1 MNDIEIFVRFR
12 SSSIVPDL
20 SSPLTVPDSSRQS
33 CSRPRISEMD
43 VLFRSSFKYYF
54 FTVVQYFFDFHGR
67 FCKNTKHKTHRYCLS
82 IMTAPTTGR
91 GETTTRSRPQ

>member
-54 FTVVQYFFDFHGR
+54 FTVVQYFFDFQGR
-67 FCKNTKHKTHRYCLS
+67 FCKNTQHTDIIICC
-82 IMTAPTTGR
+82 P
-91 GETTTRSRPQ
+91 

>member
-33 CSRPRISEMD
+33 CSRPRISEGKIGD
-43 VLFRSSFKYYF
+43 SYSLEVATFAYVHTVLFNLFWVSPL
-54 FTVVQYFFDFHGR
+54 
-67 FCKNTKHKTHRYCLS
+67 FCFLVISH
-82 IMTAPTTGR
+82 PDVTGF
-91 GETTTRSRPQ
+91 

>member
-33 CSRPRISEMD
+33 CSRPRIP
-43 VLFRSSFKYYF
+43 FHFHSSFKYYF
-54 FTVVQYFFDFHGR
+54 FTVVQYFFDFQGR
-67 FCKNTKHKTHRYCLS
+67 FCKNTKHTDIFICC
-82 IMTAPTTGR
+82 P
-91 GETTTRSRPQ
+91 